1 MRIRILGAEET
12 DLLKDFL
19 YEAIFIPE
27 GVKAPEKDI
36 VEIEG
41 DTLTITAEL
50 GVIMETLL
58 NEGFPKEGIELA
70 LKLAE
75 MNVGETYGA

>member
-1 MRIRILGAEET
+1 M
-12 DLLKDFL
+12 LKC
-19 YEAIFIPE
+19 
-27 GVKAPEKDI
+27 EKDI

-58 NEGFPKEGIELA
+58 NEGFPKEGLELA

-75 MNVGETYGA
+75 MNAGDVYGA

>member
-1 MRIRILGAEET
+1 M
-12 DLLKDFL
+12 LKC
-19 YEAIFIPE
+19 
-27 GVKAPEKDI
+27 EKDI

>member
-1 MRIRILGAEET
+1 M
-12 DLLKDFL
+12 LKC
-19 YEAIFIPE
+19 
-27 GVKAPEKDI
+27 EKDT

-58 NEGFPKEGIELA
+58 NEGFPKECIELA

-75 MNVGETYGA
+75 MNVGKTYGA